1 MTSDEILSEGPSGY
15 TVSKPSMD
23 LEITNNYK
31 PLSSKEAHTHLL
43 SLENM
48 LTKLSRFMYDN
59 INDKELRNNAAMQH
73 YMIRLGDTLNAV
85 VLKNESQS
93 IGDNADVQQ
102 NIVIDPSSSGFP
114 LFARDITLLYN
125 DQQEADKRLA
135 AIPNNSELVEAA
147 INSSFHKV
155 FPNKQIQQML
165 EHNYY
170 SKLKEVDLPRPLEVY
185 DSVFVKETKTGVI
198 YKRSIEKLDDSYNL
212 PRFYTIYFEVPK
224 LSTSNGT
231 LSEEL
236 KNCIVNDGL
245 QTVVSHELPY
255 LTNRLEAIDGI
266 QMQLVQRFDLGP
278 FYNVFTENSEEIKAI
293 LEGALPTDGIISFTK
308 NYVTRVSEVPVTGF
322 KNKWKA
328 SFSGDAAIGVFS
340 DVLSKTY
347 MIMPNKLVQKA
358 VKQGINLGNIELIGI
373 TKEGDF
379 S

>member
-278 FYNVFTENSEEIKAI
+278 FYNVFT
-293 LEGALPTDGIISFTK
+293 
-308 NYVTRVSEVPVTGF
+308 Y
-322 KNKWKA
+322 
-328 SFSGDAAIGVFS
+328 
-340 DVLSKTY
+340 
-347 MIMPNKLVQKA
+347 
-358 VKQGINLGNIELIGI
+358 
-373 TKEGDF
+373 
-379 S
+379 